1 VLATEVERERIDAG
15 KPSEVLAF
23 TVVCG
28 AWVEEPTPRFVV
40 TVMSWASGV
49 EAAVAGRCV
58 GAPGVV
64 YPATEPSNVGLKV
77 V

>member
-15 KPSEVLAF
+15 KPWEVLAL

-28 AWVEEPTPRFVV
+28 AWVEESTPKFVV

-49 EAAVAGRCV
+49 EVAVAGWCA

-64 YPATEPSNVGLKV
+64 YPAMEPSNVALKV
-77 V
+77 L

>member
-1 VLATEVERERIDAG
+1 MLATEVERERVDAG
-15 KPSEVLAF
+15 L

-28 AWVEEPTPRFVV
+28 AWAEESPPRFVV

-49 EAAVAGRCV
+49 VAGWCA

-64 YPATEPSNVGLKV
+64 YPAMEPSNVGFKV
-77 V
+77 L